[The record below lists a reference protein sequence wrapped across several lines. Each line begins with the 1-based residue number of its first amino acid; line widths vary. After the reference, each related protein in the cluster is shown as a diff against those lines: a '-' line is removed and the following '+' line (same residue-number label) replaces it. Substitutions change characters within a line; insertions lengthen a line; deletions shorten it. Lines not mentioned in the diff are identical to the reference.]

1 MGSQDWP
8 DSRRYRL
15 IDVREAG
22 SVSELLR
29 GRLQT
34 SPHSGLRL
42 VDQEDTQREMR
53 EQEIITESAGIRTEH
68 AESGALDYSIIH

>member
-34 SPHSGLRL
+34 PPHSGLRL

-53 EQEIITESAGIRTEH
+53 EQEIVTESAEIRTEH
-68 AESGALDYSIIH
+68 AESSVSYFSIIH